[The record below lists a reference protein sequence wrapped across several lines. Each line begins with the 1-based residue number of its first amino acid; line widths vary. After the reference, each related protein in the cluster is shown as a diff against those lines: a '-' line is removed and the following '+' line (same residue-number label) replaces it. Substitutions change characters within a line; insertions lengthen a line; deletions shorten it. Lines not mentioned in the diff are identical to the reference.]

1 MSPILTYLIILL
13 FAIPV
18 GLLVI
23 RLLFK
28 HNIVSS
34 ASRLN
39 FLTSLGVAFLAFVNG
54 YLGLGA
60 TYWALPL
67 AAVLLLSS
75 NILVIKFIQKPLKG
89 INENIDELV
98 QGNLK
103 IEVDKDTRERK
114 DEVGSMAR
122 SLEQL
127 VTSLLQIASKIQ
139 ESSNNLISLSE
150 RINQGANQLSQGAS
164 DQAASAEEVSSSME
178 QMVANI
184 QQNTDNSKQTEK
196 IAVESAAGIKKGND
210 SVITAADSMK
220 MIAEK
225 ISIIGDIAFQT
236 NILALNAAVEAA
248 RAGEHGRGFAVVAA
262 EVRKLAENSKVAADQ
277 INELSSQGVNISETA
292 ANELALIAP
301 EIERTAKLVQD
312 ITAASIEQNSGAEQI
327 NSALQRLNQVTQQ
340 NAVSSDSLAQSADAL
355 AKESENLKEI
365 TAYFR
370 LDNQIKPHKRIQS
383 EKKQTENQV
392 EELKNTVEKRI
403 SKDLNIT
410 KKKVDKI
417 VKEKLGVSQETE
429 KEESSNEEPAE
440 ETKESKPSYR
450 REPSTFRKSA
460 ENKNTTDNSGFN
472 LKMFEDDNK
481 DSEYEKF

>member
-1 MSPILTYLIILL
+1 VENMSPILSFLIILL
-13 FAIPV
+13 IAAPV
-18 GLLVI
+18 GLVVV

-28 HNIVSS
+28 KSIVSNS
-34 ASRLN
+34 ARLM
-39 FLTSLGVAFLAFVNG
+39 FLTSLGVAFISFVNG
-54 YLGLGA
+54 HIGLQA
-60 TYWALPL
+60 TYWTLPL
-67 AAVLLLSS
+67 AAVWLLAS
-75 NILVIKFIQKPLKG
+75 NFFVIKFIQKPLIG
-89 INENIDELV
+89 IKNNIDELV

-103 IEVDKDTRERK
+103 TDVDKDTRERQ
-114 DEVGSMAR
+114 DEIGAMAQ

-127 VTSLLQIASKIQ
+127 VLQFSQIASKIQ
-139 ESSNNLISLSE
+139 ESSNSLIILSE

-178 QMVANI
+178 EMVANI

-210 SVITAADSMK
+210 SVVTAADSMK

-262 EVRKLAENSKVAADQ
+262 EVRKLAEHSKVAADQ
-277 INELSSQGVNISETA
+277 INELSAKGVDISETA
-292 ANELALIAP
+292 ANELAQIAP
-301 EIERTAKLVQD
+301 EIEKTAKLVQD
-312 ITAASIEQNSGAEQI
+312 ITAASIEQNAGAEQI

-340 NAVSSDSLAQSADAL
+340 NAVSSDSLAQSADEL

-370 LDNQIKPHKRIQS
+370 LDTKAKIQVKTAKV
-383 EKKQTENQV
+383 EKKDEPVFKPVIQKKTKKETLESKVSSFHKKPEMAEKTGV
-392 EELKNTVEKRI
+392 EESQASE
-403 SKDLNIT
+403 
-410 KKKVDKI
+410 
-417 VKEKLGVSQETE
+417 VSDETT
-429 KEESSNEEPAE
+429 
-440 ETKESKPSYR
+440 ETKQSVKKETTSFR
-450 REPSTFRKSA
+450 RSERK
-460 ENKNTTDNSGFN
+460 TDSSGFN
-472 LKMFEDDNK
+472 LKMFEDENK

>member
-13 FAIPV
+13 IAMPV

-28 HNIVSS
+28 QTIVSS

-39 FLTSLGVAFLAFVNG
+39 FITSLAVAFLAFVNG
-54 YLGLGA
+54 YLGLSA

-75 NILVIKFIQKPLKG
+75 NIFVIKFIQKPIKG

-114 DEVGSMAR
+114 DEIGSMAR
-122 SLEQL
+122 SLELL

-139 ESSNNLISLSE
+139 GSSNNLISLSE

-196 IAVESAAGIKKGND
+196 IAVESAAGIKKGNN
-210 SVITAADSMK
+210 SVTTAADSMK

-277 INELSSQGVNISETA
+277 INELSARGVDISEAA

-301 EIERTAKLVQD
+301 EIEKTAKLVQD
-312 ITAASIEQNSGAEQI
+312 ITAASIEQNAGAEQI

-340 NAVSSDSLAQSADAL
+340 NAVSSDSLAQSADEL
-355 AKESENLKEI
+355 AKESGNLKEI
-365 TAYFR
+365 TAFFR
-370 LDNQIKPHKRIQS
+370 LDNQIKHKKTQS
-383 EKKQTENQV
+383 EKKESEDKTV
-392 EELKNTVEKRI
+392 ELKNVIEKRV
-403 SKDLNIT
+403 SKDLNVV
-410 KKKVDKI
+410 KKKIEKV
-417 VKEKLGVSQETE
+417 VKEELGVHQEPIKEEPKKQETT
-429 KEESSNEEPAE
+429 E
-440 ETKESKPSYR
+440 ETQETKPSYR
-450 REPSTFRKSA
+450 REPGSFRKSA
-460 ENKNTTDNSGFN
+460 DNKKTTDSNGFN
-472 LKMFEDDNK
+472 LKMFEEDNK